1 MNIQRLIII
10 LLFST
15 FGNLFSQIRILN
27 QSLIFP
33 DSAVLYVGVDNRLKI
48 EGTDSSKQYYVH
60 SSYGNLKEIAFRN
73 FNTFYLYGN
82 KYNYRDTIIVY
93 NSKMQKLAEQI
104 FRVDFINNPVTVLD
118 SIPVGLIT
126 KNQLLKAQRLY
137 VIIPNCLLRSMF
149 DILSF
154 NVTFDC
160 KKCDG
165 FSVIS
170 NTGSFLSPQFYKAI
184 PYLTFGDKV
193 IFEEIKVKGVDGLS
207 RKLPSITYTIK

>member
-1 MNIQRLIII
+1 MFVYISKNKK
-10 LLFST
+10 
-15 FGNLFSQIRILN
+15 
-27 QSLIFP
+27 
-33 DSAVLYVGVDNRLKI
+33 LKRKI
-48 EGTDSSKQYYVH
+48 VK
-60 SSYGNLKEIAFRN
+60 
-73 FNTFYLYGN
+73 FY
-82 KYNYRDTIIVY
+82 
-93 NSKMQKLAEQI
+93 
-104 FRVDFINNPVTVLD
+104 FINNPVTVLD

-137 VIIPNCLLRSMF
+137 VIIPNCLLRSMY

-170 NTGSFLSPQFYKAI
+170 NSGSFMSAQFFRVL